1 MKRVGGTLKASC
13 CAIPRKFAPPCCSVR
28 TYTCSIGVRACV
40 GQVEGRERRN
50 SAISRRNE
58 QRREA
63 VSSSSSCSSIYL
75 TENVA
80 EGKGLIAPN
89 FFRDVVQGRKCPRG
103 QWGLLPDAQVPYW
116 GHVARNPSCSRF
128 LSLSLP
134 SPRFFFSLRH
144 VYVHALYG
152 CSGMEEVFPG
162 IEWKWRIFIGN
173 GWRWAWKGEIIV
185 AGERREWFYS
195 YREDSILLDKLD
207 EWNLEWKVQMTWM
220 E

>member
-13 CAIPRKFAPPCCSVR
+13 CAIPRKFAPPCCSTR
-28 TYTCSIGVRACV
+28 TYTCSIGVRAC
-40 GQVEGRERRN
+40 VEGRERRN

-134 SPRFFFSLRH
+134 SPRFFFATYMYMYYMYA
-144 VYVHALYG
+144 V
-152 CSGMEEVFPG
+152 
-162 IEWKWRIFIGN
+162 EWKRFFQASNESEESSSAKMGVEGRNNCRWREEGM
-173 GWRWAWKGEIIV
+173 V
-185 AGERREWFYS
+185 
-195 YREDSILLDKLD
+195 L
-207 EWNLEWKVQMTWM
+207 
-220 E
+220 

>member
-13 CAIPRKFAPPCCSVR
+13 CAIPRKFAPPCCSTR

-40 GQVEGRERRN
+40 GQVEGQERRN

-128 LSLSLP
+128 LSLCLFPLLASSSLFATYMYMHYMDAVEWK
-134 SPRFFFSLRH
+134 RFFQASNE
-144 VYVHALYG
+144 
-152 CSGMEEVFPG
+152 SEESSSAMDEDG
-162 IEWKWRIFIGN
+162 RG
-173 GWRWAWKGEIIV
+173 
-185 AGERREWFYS
+185 RE
-195 YREDSILLDKLD
+195 K
-207 EWNLEWKVQMTWM
+207 
-220 E
+220 

>member
-1 MKRVGGTLKASC
+1 MKRVGGTLKVSC
-13 CAIPRKFAPPCCSVR
+13 CAIPRKFAPPCCSTR

-116 GHVARNPSCSRF
+116 GHVARNPSSSRF
-128 LSLSLP
+128 LSLCLFPLLASS
-134 SPRFFFSLRH
+134 SPRICTCIICMQWNGRGFSRH
-144 VYVHALYG
+144 RMKVKNLHQQWMKMGVEG
-152 CSGMEEVFPG
+152 RNNCRWREEGMV
-162 IEWKWRIFIGN
+162 
-173 GWRWAWKGEIIV
+173 
-185 AGERREWFYS
+185 
-195 YREDSILLDKLD
+195 L
-207 EWNLEWKVQMTWM
+207 
-220 E
+220 

>member
-13 CAIPRKFAPPCCSVR
+13 CAIPRKFAPPCCSTR

-116 GHVARNPSCSRF
+116 GHVARNPSSSRF
-128 LSLSLP
+128 LFLCLFPLLASSSLFATYMYMHYMYAVEWK
-134 SPRFFFSLRH
+134 RFFQTSNE
-144 VYVHALYG
+144 
-152 CSGMEEVFPG
+152 SEESSSAMDEDG
-162 IEWKWRIFIGN
+162 RG
-173 GWRWAWKGEIIV
+173 
-185 AGERREWFYS
+185 RE
-195 YREDSILLDKLD
+195 K
-207 EWNLEWKVQMTWM
+207 
-220 E
+220 